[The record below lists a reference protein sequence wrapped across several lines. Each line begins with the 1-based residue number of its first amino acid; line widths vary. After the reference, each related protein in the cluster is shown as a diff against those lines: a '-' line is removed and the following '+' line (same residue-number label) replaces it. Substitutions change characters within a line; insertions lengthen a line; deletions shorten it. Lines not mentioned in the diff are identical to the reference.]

1 MLLLTEEEWERHG
14 TQDAQVID
22 DHISLNSS
30 QFVMSSEGV
39 TEDAQVVDN
48 EIAPMSSQFVMTSA
62 KGETNSRKNRGKAY
76 LPYAFTEHGVSML
89 ASVLKSE
96 KAVRM
101 SIAIVRAFIALKE
114 FVSKQNAI
122 DAQFQ
127 VIRSRLDWSGRLEG
141 WVTNDGCGG
150 GVNQLV
156 AAAVVASA
164 DGRTMSV
171 VLPVRQLSGSWLR
184 TRDMAWYNSGSS
196 WRKLT
201 ELSKKTSTAT
211 AQNSW

>member
-1 MLLLTEEEWERHG
+1 MEMSCPSHKPYIPSMAFSGLRPGLSYFLISLCKADLLFFCRGNLIMVAIIFELIYENTKKL
-14 TQDAQVID
+14 VID
-22 DHISLNSS
+22 DHLLGNSS
-30 QFVMSSEGV
+30 Q
-39 TEDAQVVDN
+39 
-48 EIAPMSSQFVMTSA
+48 IVMTSE
-62 KGETNSRKNRGKAY
+62 GRGTNSRKKRAKAY

-101 SIAIVRAFIALKE
+101 SIAIVRAFIAGLVRDIGKMDDE
-114 FVSKQNAI
+114 
-122 DAQFQ
+122 
-127 VIRSRLDWSGRLEG
+127 RRRRR
-141 WVTNDGCGG
+141 C
-150 GVNQLV
+150 QLV
-156 AAAVVASA
+156 AAVVVASA